1 MKIIWFVKVISRTRY
16 SKKYLNKIGVNGKR
30 VALITWPMTYL
41 FGRSHMRVSWYKMK
55 KKRHE
60 NKWCV
65 IQWQLEIYKN
75 GRFYKLSLKNC
86 TIKPRNKKIKIK
98 KVFYSLF
105 IKTMKKCFYN
115 VWAEYLIL
123 PKRLWKLVEI
133 YWKPV
138 RKMLEYDPSKV
149 DDEYWKVEYL
159 HYATWR
165 VERKNFEWTIYCD
178 YETAEKVRTENTLKQ
193 IWRVMQDKWYKIKDF
208 EEKNA
213 TIEKLEKENEE
224 LKYLPPVNVETI
236 HNQFDD
242 LQDENLTNWKK
253 RWRSTWEK

>member
-1 MKIIWFVKVISRTRY
+1 MKIIWFVKVISRTRF

-98 KVFYSLF
+98 KVFLF
-105 IKTMKKCFYN
+105 LIYKNHEEMLLQRLSRIFDFTKT
-115 VWAEYLIL
+115 A
-123 PKRLWKLVEI
+123 
-133 YWKPV
+133 
-138 RKMLEYDPSKV
+138 
-149 DDEYWKVEYL
+149 
-159 HYATWR
+159 
-165 VERKNFEWTIYCD
+165 
-178 YETAEKVRTENTLKQ
+178 LKIGWNLLKTCQ
-193 IWRVMQDKWYKIKDF
+193 
-208 EEKNA
+208 KNA
-213 TIEKLEKENEE
+213 WIWSKQSWWRILKSWIFTLYELTCCKEKFWMNDLLWFRNSKQSKRRKHIEA
-224 LKYLPPVNVETI
+224 
-236 HNQFDD
+236 
-242 LQDENLTNWKK
+242 NLTRHAK
-253 RWRSTWEK
+253 